1 LDSTTIGN
9 VQLQLLF
16 LAQLA
21 HASPG
26 LAQLSEIEMK
36 RETEDER
43 DTDPQGTREE
53 RAFVMW
59 INGLGIPVFVSN
71 LQHDMSD
78 GLVLLHTLDKI
89 GGSINWK
96 EVNSNP
102 NNAYKKVE
110 NCNLG
115 LKICVNKLNFS
126 LVGIGGKDIF
136 DGKLK
141 NLLAC
146 LF

>member
-1 LDSTTIGN
+1 
-9 VQLQLLF
+9 
-16 LAQLA
+16 
-21 HASPG
+21 
-26 LAQLSEIEMK
+26 MK

-59 INGLGIPVFVSN
+59 INGLAIPLFVTN

-89 GGSINWK
+89 ERGSINWK
-96 EVNSNP
+96 EANTNP

-115 LKICVNKLNFS
+115 IKVCVSKLNFS
-126 LVGIGGKDIF
+126 LVGIGGKDIA
-136 DGKLK
+136 DGMFTIPPF
-141 NLLAC
+141 LLRGGGGGRGGGGRVLNCKAFV
-146 LF
+146 LMPLSQVIAS